1 MKKINAIPTNVR
13 LFKPGQ
19 SVQTHFGPGVVS
31 SVSTVDAVVY
41 VALEKEPKALY
52 ILKPEQVKTA
62 A

>member
-1 MKKINAIPTNVR
+1 MNKFSSNNTNVR

-19 SVQTHFGPGVVS
+19 NVQTNFGPGVVS
-31 SVSTVDAVVY
+31 SVSAVDSVVY

-52 ILKPEQVKTA
+52 IFKPEQLKEA